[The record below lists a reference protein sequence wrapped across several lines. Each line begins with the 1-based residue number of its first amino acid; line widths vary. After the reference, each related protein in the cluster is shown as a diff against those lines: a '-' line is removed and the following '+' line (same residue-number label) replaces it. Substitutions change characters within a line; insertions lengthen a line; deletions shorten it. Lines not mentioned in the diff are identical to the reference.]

1 MITCAQKSTS
11 FCTVLLGPYRTHN
24 CPLVLP
30 EEGLPSKSPFVCP
43 AILVVVNVI
52 TYDRDSVENKVTRFA
67 EPYLH
72 KYPWTLLT
80 RYTIV
85 NVNKQCSFWQSLF
98 CESAFCCVYRLCVLN
113 IYIYIFMY
121 IYVGIKYITLIGTTS
136 EAYQLALFH
145 QLSSQRIYLC
155 YFVVPSTPRSGR
167 IRLPRSHNRDYYG
180 ITVTEIVDWD
190 TCTRMSKSIAL
201 KATYRY
207 FNILYTLILL
217 PILPIVITK
226 QTRLKTRL
234 YGMRSNIFIA
244 SSWCFQ
250 STICHFC
257 NWINLYQ
264 LCNKLI
270 IQYVYIY
277 TYMKLEVSRNGRHG
291 IWTTDYTLLWLCL
304 TSWYRNQSNAY
315 GSYAVFEFRIIC
327 YARYLWKLV
336 PFCLPL
342 RILCPP
348 DPWNLPGAALLCG
361 FRSLRGALKYTKYD
375 ST

>member
-1 MITCAQKSTS
+1 MSTNS
-11 FCTVLLGPYRTHN
+11 VLFERV
-24 CPLVLP
+24 CFAS
-30 EEGLPSKSPFVCP
+30 LPSAVF
-43 AILVVVNVI
+43 
-52 TYDRDSVENKVTRFA
+52 TGFA
-67 EPYLH
+67 C
-72 KYPWTLLT
+72 W
-80 RYTIV
+80 
-85 NVNKQCSFWQSLF
+85 
-98 CESAFCCVYRLCVLN
+98 
-113 IYIYIFMY
+113 IYIYIY
-121 IYVGIKYITLIGTTS
+121 IYVYICVGIKYITLIGTTS

-226 QTRLKTRL
+226 QTRLKTRW

-257 NWINLYQ
+257 IWINFYQ

-277 TYMKLEVSRNGRHG
+277 IHIWNWRYLETVDMGFGQQTTHCCDSALLHG
-291 IWTTDYTLLWLCL
+291 IGINLTHMEVTQCL
-304 TSWYRNQSNAY
+304 
-315 GSYAVFEFRIIC
+315 
-327 YARYLWKLV
+327 
-336 PFCLPL
+336 
-342 RILCPP
+342 
-348 DPWNLPGAALLCG
+348 NLG
-361 FRSLRGALKYTKYD
+361 
-375 ST
+375 